1 MSTPNSSL
9 SAEMLSPPRPP
20 ACINSQSELYCIQTE
35 YETVNAKERD
45 RMEKKLANIV
55 FPPMASSL
63 MVGLTARD
71 YCGSSFDCTA
81 NVSTN
86 LSQKRAR
93 ATSIDA
99 AMLDIRM
106 ITAGTDDIDYKRS
119 ENADLRFPIL
129 RTRPQHYETASKKMS
144 KSLKPRRRLY
154 SESFIDVDSSEFL
167 DNFSHLK
174 VGQIR
179 SLHGLKNPLENEG
192 YDFESSNTP

>member
-1 MSTPNSSL
+1 
-9 SAEMLSPPRPP
+9 
-20 ACINSQSELYCIQTE
+20 LYCIQTE